1 MEQVSTWTNVAAGVR
16 QGSILRL
23 LVFLIQINDLADELL
38 SNVKLFADDTSLLF
52 VVRHV
57 DSSAAELYNDLAKI
71 SNRVH
76 YWKMS
81 FSAGSI
87 KQDQDFIFNRNVNKD
102 PHLPSTFD
110 NNIVY

>member
-1 MEQVSTWTNVAAGVR
+1 M
-16 QGSILRL
+16 
-23 LVFLIQINDLADELL
+23 

-52 VVRHV
+52 VVHHV

-76 YWKMS
+76 HWKMS

-110 NNIVY
+110 NNIVYQATQQKQRVLYLAIVYQLRNI

>member
-1 MEQVSTWTNVAAGVR
+1 M
-16 QGSILRL
+16 
-23 LVFLIQINDLADELL
+23 

-110 NNIVY
+110 NNIVYQATQQKQRVLYLAIVYQLRNI